1 MEIVFASTKRVK
13 YGKSKLKSPFVIWK
27 MRLQRPQSYC
37 ILIAKWLFLR
47 NRDDSIGKEEELLSL
62 QTKNLEMHSTSLVQ
76 STKVLNK
83 ISEAEKQYNEQ
94 YKKYNREKNETEFY
108 FNSIQSI
115 SNWTNSKI
123 ETLST
128 LNQLIQSSLS
138 SSQAL
143 LRYAL
148 KVILI
153 FLITSLPGVFSFSFC
168 IFPS

>member
-1 MEIVFASTKRVK
+1 MPRFKAAAWTCKRMKEFSLLGIFFCVTTKTRRDKFLNAQRNPFENVQKNYHLMTLIFSLNYIIMEIVFASTKRVK

-83 ISEAEKQYNEQ
+83 ISEAEKQLES
-94 YKKYNREKNETEFY
+94 FH
-108 FNSIQSI
+108 
-115 SNWTNSKI
+115 
-123 ETLST
+123 
-128 LNQLIQSSLS
+128 
-138 SSQAL
+138 
-143 LRYAL
+143 
-148 KVILI
+148 VH
-153 FLITSLPGVFSFSFC
+153 FLY
-168 IFPS
+168 